1 MASLAG
7 NSTNGIPNWKKY
19 VQDNT
24 QSATLKYTIESPTYL
39 FKNVSNT
46 KPEDLISELN
56 VGQEITIAAK
66 TLFKISMN
74 SAVAKVSGIRAFTQK
89 EAAKCRVGGETG
101 YILISKI
108 RKPTKAPD
116 SVEKKTI
123 EMAQGNL
130 NELKRIAK
138 IGTSPRNG
146 VDIEVD
152 GFGLIS
158 DVATVE
164 KVPERVNGREAK
176 ADIVLKDS
184 KGNRLI
190 YISHK
195 AGGGAKAFQQYG
207 GVSETAGTK
216 EIPGMIYSH
225 PEVQKFLSDL
235 YDLYEQALGGN
246 APRSN
251 PFDKNGRLT
260 IGRLYRPISSMDL
273 IGKSVFGPGYG
284 GPSGIDNVDV
294 IAQGAFKFK
303 GFMTSGEDI
312 AFRLT
317 WVHFDYRGGD
327 LDDFNTGQYQALLV
341 SRSASDRRTK
351 TPKGDIMGLRTGIFN
366 RSYLSGTSM
375 HIDALV

>member
-1 MASLAG
+1 M
-7 NSTNGIPNWKKY
+7 
-19 VQDNT
+19 
-24 QSATLKYTIESPTYL
+24 
-39 FKNVSNT
+39 
-46 KPEDLISELN
+46 
-56 VGQEITIAAK
+56 
-66 TLFKISMN
+66 
-74 SAVAKVSGIRAFTQK
+74 
-89 EAAKCRVGGETG
+89 
-101 YILISKI
+101 
-108 RKPTKAPD
+108 
-116 SVEKKTI
+116 
-123 EMAQGNL
+123 
-130 NELKRIAK
+130 
-138 IGTSPRNG
+138 
-146 VDIEVD
+146 
-152 GFGLIS
+152 
-158 DVATVE
+158 E

-317 WVHFDYRGGD
+317 WDHFDYRGGD